1 MFLPGFKKDKRV
13 DLTIGAAE
21 PSRDGQ
27 QVWQTSIR
35 YPALSSAHASTAK
48 AWVSTDRR
56 LLQLAGSVESGSY
69 AGDGVIRLQGCDGTA
84 ESPNAAG
91 G

>member
-1 MFLPGFKKDKRV
+1 VFLPGFKKDKRL
-13 DLTIGAAE
+13 DLTIGAAR

-35 YPALSSAHASTAK
+35 YPALGSANASMAK
-48 AWVSTDRR
+48 AWVSTDRH
-56 LLQLAGSVESGSY
+56 LLQLTGSVQSGSY
-69 AGDGVIRLQGCDGTA
+69 AGDGVIRLEGCDGTA
-84 ESPNAAG
+84 EALAAG